1 MNPMRKPTPGKSLA
15 EKRPDLI
22 PYWSVKNT
30 VDPSDVYSSA
40 GKPKRWW
47 TCPKGHEDYLMTCH
61 GRSRGRACSE
71 CKKESISSKLST
83 APYKKS
89 LGYLFPDIAAT
100 WSEKNTKTPFEVYP
114 YSHSKNL
121 KYKWICEF
129 CGEEFKMTCANRC
142 NGNGCSPCGIK
153 KAHRK
158 QEIPTLGHSL
168 SDVFPLVASTWS
180 FNNNKIPTEVNP
192 SSHYQAKWVCTKCG
206 QEWKAWVYNRV
217 RTSGT
222 LCPDCINLG
231 TSTAEQHLC
240 TALIP
245 FGASSDSQTKLGP
258 WKVDIFFPE
267 RNTIIEYDGSYY
279 HSLPK
284 SLQTDTRKSLYLL
297 SQGYTL
303 IRVRTYSK
311 NYQLPSLQI
320 SHSSYHEISIPEP
333 LDSQPTP
340 DLLDKITSL
349 L

>member
-1 MNPMRKPTPGKSLA
+1 MRKPTPGKSLA

-47 TCPKGHEDYLMTCH
+47 ICPKGHEDYLMTCH
-61 GRSRGRACSE
+61 DRSRGRACSE
-71 CKKESISSKLST
+71 CKKESISSKLSV

-121 KYKWICEF
+121 KYKWICEY
-129 CGEEFKMTCANRC
+129 CGEEYSMTCANRC

-192 SSHYQAKWVCTKCG
+192 KATYMAKWVCTKCG

-222 LCPDCINLG
+222 LCPDCVNLG
-231 TSTAEQHLC
+231 TSTAEQHLR

-258 WKVDIFFPE
+258 WKVDIYIPSSK
-267 RNTIIEYDGSYY
+267 TVVEYDGSYY
-279 HSLPK
+279 HSSDRSYERDK
-284 SLQTDTRKSLYLL
+284 RKSLELL
-297 SQGYTL
+297 ELGYRV
-303 IRVRTYSK
+303 IRVRTFSKGYS
-311 NYQLPSLQI
+311 LESLQI
-320 SHSSYHEISIPEP
+320 ESINYREIFTREL